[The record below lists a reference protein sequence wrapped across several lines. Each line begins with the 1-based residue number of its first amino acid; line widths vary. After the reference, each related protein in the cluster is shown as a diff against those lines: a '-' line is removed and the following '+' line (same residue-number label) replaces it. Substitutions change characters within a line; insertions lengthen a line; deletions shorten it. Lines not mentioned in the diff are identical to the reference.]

1 MHTNEHFKNSD
12 NANEFHCANEN
23 CTCDPC
29 TCTEAECC
37 PDGKEAYA
45 ELVAKP
51 FN

>member
-1 MHTNEHFKNSD
+1 MHTKEHCKSASD
-12 NANEFHCANEN
+12 EFHCANEN
-23 CTCDPC
+23 CECDPC

>member
-1 MHTNEHFKNSD
+1 MCNNENC
-12 NANEFHCANEN
+12 HCEN

-29 TCTEAECC
+29 TCTEAECA